1 MLIVD
6 EGHQIKNPSCQSG
19 RSLRRINARS
29 RILLTGP
36 EAELGRGQD
45 EPTLCS
51 ARETWLWQDVAS
63 HKWPRTPLQN
73 KLSDLWALMDFAFI
87 SV

>member
-45 EPTLCS
+45 EPRLCKSVAAGARCGKSHGQGRHFRTSS
-51 ARETWLWQDVAS
+51 AICGL
-63 HKWPRTPLQN
+63 
-73 KLSDLWALMDFAFI
+73 
-87 SV
+87 